1 MADNLL
7 NRLLTFL
14 VAKKD
19 EPLPGILEYPDSR
32 PASDSETKTL
42 HLDSFLKQNGTI
54 VASSIRSVIELK
66 PGSKGEILFI
76 LPNQNGRL
84 ERLSSLGV
92 VAGNTITLLQKQPSL
107 VVSVDHTEIAL
118 DKDIA
123 RGIFVRL
130 ITG

>member
-1 MADNLL
+1 MIS
-7 NRLLTFL
+7 FL

-19 EPLPGILEYPDSR
+19 RPLPGILDYPDSIN
-32 PASDSETKTL
+32 ASVTDAKAL
-42 HLDSFLKQNGTI
+42 HLEEFLKQNKK
-54 VASSIRSVIELK
+54 VEASSIRTVTELK

-84 ERLSSLGV
+84 ERLSGLGV

-107 VVSVDHTEIAL
+107 VVRVDHTEIAL

-123 RGIFVRL
+123 GGIFVRL